1 MPNLVQRWL
10 AVPLLLVV
18 AGAATFSAPEPADP
32 PRLLAIF
39 SCQARQPICHEAV
52 QAIEAIAAESTR
64 RPELYFEFLDASRLG
79 APADDGLVT
88 RHLVEKYAHRPPS
101 LVMAS
106 GDVAAG
112 LVIRHRD
119 ALWPNAPVVAFEM
132 EDRNADAPSH
142 VVQLTSRPA
151 VYAPAETIEAAL
163 RMVPG
168 ARSVHVI
175 FGAGPGDDASANL
188 FYSLVGGRLP
198 SVPITEI
205 RGLSLAATLERVAH
219 LPPDAILLTYGMSVD
234 GDGRRFVPASL
245 VGPIAAASNRPTFTV
260 ATSMFGTGAVGGIL
274 TDYGA
279 QGRAAARVAFGILD
293 GKPVPDRPDAEPVL
307 VPMFD
312 WRELRRWGID
322 PATLPQGSVVKF
334 RESTFLERY
343 WAWLLLALLQSAMIV
358 GLLVQGRLRARAA
371 TSAAASDSLNRSV
384 IASLTGLIA
393 VVGRDATL
401 IHANAAWR
409 EHQVGGPLD
418 PLAGT
423 GPGDNLCDVWTARG
437 AGGASGPVLW
447 DPIARVL
454 SGKARESS
462 AEFAHERDGQVRW
475 FRLLVQGLDRPEGGA
490 FVAVIDVTER
500 KVAEL
505 ESRRS
510 LQEIS
515 HAARVTTMGELAASL
530 AHEINQPLAAILTNA
545 QASTKLLTRP
555 VPDVE
560 DVKEA
565 LGDIARDARRA
576 GDVIGRLRTMLKKGD
591 VVRAPVDL
599 NDVVREVLALVRPE
613 AQHRRVTIEA
623 TLSDELPSVRADAV
637 QLQQVVVNLVVN
649 ALDALV
655 ASVGPFGES
664 VSARGLRAT
673 GSSSWWR
680 TAGPAFPR
688 NCCLASSN
696 RSSRPRRLDLA
707 WGWRSS
713 SRSSKRMAG
722 GSAGRTAQRA
732 APLSV
737 AAFPAVGNRPR
748 CLVQAPHSSGPSAR
762 RPPDLP
768 RSKPKT

>member
-1 MPNLVQRWL
+1 MPNPVQRWL
-10 AVPLLLVV
+10 AVPLLLAVS
-18 AGAATFSAPEPADP
+18 GAATFSAPETVDP

-39 SCQARQPICHEAV
+39 SCQPRQPICQEAV
-52 QAIEAIAAESTR
+52 HAIEVIAAESIR

-79 APADDGLVT
+79 VPADDGLVT
-88 RHLVEKYAHRPPS
+88 RHLVEKYARRPPS

-119 ALWPNAPVVAFEM
+119 ALWPNVPVVAFEI
-132 EDRNADAPSH
+132 EDRNTDAPSQ

-175 FGAGPGDDASANL
+175 IGAGPGDDASANL
-188 FYSLVGGRLP
+188 FYSLVGGRLS

-279 QGRAAARVAFGILD
+279 QGRAAARIAFGILE
-293 GKPVPDRPDAEPVL
+293 GKPVPDGLVDEPIL

-312 WRELRRWGID
+312 WRQLRRWGID
-322 PATLPQGSVVKF
+322 SAALPPGSVVRF
-334 RESTFLERY
+334 REPTFLERY
-343 WAWLLLALLQSAMIV
+343 WAWLLLAVFQSAMIV
-358 GLLVQGRLRARAA
+358 GLLVQGRLRTLAARAA
-371 TSAAASDSLNRSV
+371 VASDSLNRSV
-384 IASLTGLIA
+384 IASLAGLIA
-393 VVGRDATL
+393 VVGRDGTL

-409 EHQVGGPLD
+409 EHPAGGPLD

-423 GPGDNLCDVWTARG
+423 GPGDNLRDVWTAKRAG
-437 AGGASGPVLW
+437 APAAIPIW

-454 SGKARESS
+454 SGEARESS
-462 AEFAHERDGQVRW
+462 VEFAHDRAGELRW
-475 FRLLVQGLDRPEGGA
+475 FRLLVQALDRPEGGA
-490 FVAVIDVTER
+490 FVAAIDVTER

-555 VPDVE
+555 VPEVE
-560 DVKEA
+560 DVKDA
-565 LGDIARDARRA
+565 LVDIANDARRA

-591 VVRAPVDL
+591 VVRGPVDL
-599 NDVVREVLALVRPE
+599 NDVVRDVLALVRPE
-613 AQHRRVTIEA
+613 ALHRRVTIDA
-623 TLSDELPSVRADAV
+623 SLSERLPTVRADAV

-655 ASVGPFGES
+655 TAEG
-664 VSARGLRAT
+664 ALRRVRVT
-673 GSSSWWR
+673 
-680 TAGPAFPR
+680 TGPAGDGVELVVEDSGPGVAPDLLPR
-688 NCCLASSN
+688 IFDPFVTTKASGLGMGLAIIKSIVEAHGGLISVEN
-696 RSSRPRRLDLA
+696 RA
-707 WGWRSS
+707 E
-713 SRSSKRMAG
+713 G
-722 GSAGRTAQRA
+722 G
-732 APLSV
+732 
-737 AAFPAVGNRPR
+737 AAFR
-748 CLVQAPHSSGPSAR
+748 CS
-762 RPPDLP
+762 LP
-768 RSKPKT
+768 RSGQPASLPRPEPTH